1 MPQDQLGEDSQ
12 GQCLNSQSSLRVVL
26 HVEGPGAGPVLQDP
40 LSSPE
45 AELSSQQ
52 VHARG
57 GGPARVTRPAN
68 KNGFKQIQTCSRLL
82 SRRMNSD

>member
-1 MPQDQLGEDSQ
+1 MPQAQLGEDSQ
-12 GQCLNSQSSLRVVL
+12 GECLNSQSLLRVVL
-26 HVEGPGAGPVLQDP
+26 HVKGPGAGPVLQDP

-57 GGPARVTRPAN
+57 GGPARLTRPSN